1 MNRHCGHGDAKQT
14 KCLQWFAAK
23 TLYCLK
29 VQSRSLPV
37 FFYYLKFFTRS
48 MLSGHSEHI
57 SAKSES
63 APEGC
68 IVLLERTI
76 NNYHDEMATKET
88 EPGGPLGSQPRQMD
102 YNTRLGHQ
110 HGLQDRAG
118 QKHTRSLHTHTHNAH
133 RQYRSANEEPANHR
147 PSLCQDQ

>member
-1 MNRHCGHGDAKQT
+1 MGMQNKQSV
-14 KCLQWFAAK
+14 CSGSLQKLFN
-23 TLYCLK
+23 
-29 VQSRSLPV
+29 V
-37 FFYYLKFFTRS
+37 LKFKVDHCQFFFFILNSSPDPCCLGTMS
-48 MLSGHSEHI
+48 IFQL
-57 SAKSES
+57 KSES

-110 HGLQDRAG
+110 HGLQDHAG